1 MGEQT
6 RKMLSKLV
14 ELLSNENIKRN
25 KWKILAFFVLWFL
38 FGFLHEIGHYLGL
51 RMFGINSTLMFESVE
66 IEPSVV
72 PSIRYAEVAMIVSLL
87 LGVFLP
93 IIVITP
99 LFVFKKIGI
108 IMFVALT
115 IIALY
120 YGSVD
125 VQRAVA
131 LIIRLYECK

>member
-6 RKMLSKLV
+6 RKMLSKLT

-25 KWKILAFFVLWFL
+25 KWRILAFFVLWFL
-38 FGFLHEIGHYLGL
+38 LLPLHEFGHYAGL
-51 RMFGINSTLMFESVE
+51 RLFGIESTIHWASVE
-66 IEPSVV
+66 IEATTV
-72 PSIRYAEVAMIVSLL
+72 PSIRYAETAMVVCLL

-120 YGSVD
+120 HGLID
-125 VQRAVA
+125 LQRAAA